1 MALTGGQI
9 HLDKGHDGR
18 VATLTLENGTY
29 NIVTFETRRRMRE
42 LFAGIDA
49 DPAVRVVVIRG
60 AGEHFTS
67 GGDIAGFMEVA
78 PFGLTDLGHDIT
90 APARSP
96 KPVIAA
102 IDGYCFGVG
111 LELALSA
118 DIRVA
123 TGRAQFALPEMN
135 LGMIP
140 GSGGTQRL
148 ARLIGLSRAKY
159 HVMTGT
165 RFSARQAA
173 DWGLVAEL
181 ADDDADH
188 PGALSRITEALVTRL
203 LGFSGAALRTAKE
216 VLDRGA
222 DGPLYTG
229 IELERKSYAMLR
241 STHDFAEGV
250 AAFGE
255 KRKPVFRHQ

>member
-1 MALTGGQI
+1 
-9 HLDKGHDGR
+9 
-18 VATLTLENGTY
+18 
-29 NIVTFETRRRMRE
+29 
-42 LFAGIDA
+42 
-49 DPAVRVVVIRG
+49 
-60 AGEHFTS
+60 
-67 GGDIAGFMEVA
+67 MEVD
-78 PFGLTDLGHDIT
+78 PIDLTDLGQNVT

-111 LELALSA
+111 LELVLSA

-123 TGRAQFALPEMN
+123 TDRSRFALPEMK

-159 HVMTGT
+159 HILTGERIT
-165 RFSARQAA
+165 GQQAL
-173 DWGLVAEL
+173 DWGLTSANCADAEDL
-181 ADDDADH
+181 EKTVD
-188 PGALSRITEALVTRL
+188 RLVTTL
-203 LGFSGAALRTAKE
+203 LGYSPIALRTAKE
-216 VLDRGA
+216 VLDRGV

-229 IELERKSYAMLR
+229 IELERKAYSMLR
-241 STHDFAEGV
+241 ASHDFAEGV

-255 KRKPVFRHQ
+255 KRAPKFEGR